1 MDALFF
7 IIMLGL
13 LAYSGVFIFVFFIRA
28 FLPKNSGQKRNTYSS
43 PKVNTG
49 NRNQQRATRRNTAP
63 RNTSKSVTASGTNRS
78 SGTAQSWRQLA
89 AEFKEAMNDLENTD
103 TKQKGAQK
111 RNAQSKNAPSSKR
124 NTAHGSREGASSSE
138 GRFGYEGVGSTE
150 GRGGYEGS
158 RSLEGT
164 ASYEGTEFHTQGH
177 SMKKT
182 TVQSRKSSR
191 NADSAKQ
198 LSLKTNLQRNIVQAV
213 IYKEILDQ
221 PRSKR
226 PIR

>member
-13 LAYSGVFIFVFFIRA
+13 LAYSGVFIFIFFIRA
-28 FLPKNSGQKRNTYSS
+28 FLPKSSGQKRNPYSS
-43 PKVNTG
+43 PKVNKS
-49 NRNQQRATRRNTAP
+49 NRNQQRADRRTVAP
-63 RNTSKSVTASGTNRS
+63 RDTSRSVTASGTNRS
-78 SGTAQSWRQLA
+78 SGKTQSWRELA
-89 AEFKEAMNDLENTD
+89 AEFKDAMSELENTD
-103 TKQKGAQK
+103 TKQKGTQK
-111 RNAQSKNAPSSKR
+111 RNAPSKNAASSKR
-124 NTAHGSREGASSSE
+124 NTAQRSYEGGSSSE
-138 GRFGYEGVGSTE
+138 GRFGYEGAGSTE
-150 GRGGYEGS
+150 GRLGYEGS
-158 RSLEGT
+158 GSLEGT

-182 TVQSRKSSR
+182 PVPSKKPSRDAYS
-191 NADSAKQ
+191 DKQ
-198 LSLKTNLQRNIVQAV
+198 PALKTNLQRNIVQAV

>member
-28 FLPKNSGQKRNTYSS
+28 LVPKNSKQKSNPYSS
-43 PKVNTG
+43 PKTTTS

-63 RNTSKSVTASGTNRS
+63 RNTSRSVTASGTNRS

-158 RSLEGT
+158 ISLEGT

-191 NADSAKQ
+191 DAYSAKQ
-198 LSLKTNLQRNIVQAV
+198 PSLKTNLQRNIVQAV

>member
-13 LAYSGVFIFVFFIRA
+13 LAYSGIFIFFFFIRA
-28 FLPKNSGQKRNTYSS
+28 LFPKNSGQKRNPYSS
-43 PKVNTG
+43 PKANTS
-49 NRNQQRATRRNTAP
+49 NRNQQRADRRDTAP
-63 RNTSKSVTASGTNRS
+63 RNTSRSVTASGTNRS
-78 SGTAQSWRQLA
+78 SGKTQSWRELA
-89 AEFKEAMNDLENTD
+89 AEFKDAMNELDNTGS
-103 TKQKGAQK
+103 KQKSTQK
-111 RNAQSKNAPSSKR
+111 RNTTPKTASPSKR
-124 NTAHGSREGASSSE
+124 NTAHRSYEGGSSSE
-138 GRFGYEGVGSTE
+138 GRIGYEGAGSTE
-150 GRGGYEGS
+150 GRSGYEGLG
-158 RSLEGT
+158 SLEGT

-182 TVQSRKSSR
+182 SVQSRKPSR
-191 NADSAKQ
+191 DAYAAKQ
-198 LSLKTNLQRNIVQAV
+198 PTLKTNLQRNIVQAV

>member
-13 LAYSGVFIFVFFIRA
+13 LAYSGIFIFIFFIRA
-28 FLPKNSGQKRNTYSS
+28 LVPKNSKQKKNPYSS
-43 PKVNTG
+43 PKPITS
-49 NRNQQRATRRNTAP
+49 NRPEQRTARRNVAP
-63 RNTSKSVTASGTNRS
+63 RNSSRSVTASGTNRS
-78 SGTAQSWRQLA
+78 SGNAQSWRQLA
-89 AEFKEAMNDLENTD
+89 AEFKEAMNELENPKA
-103 TKQKGAQK
+103 KQNPTQK
-111 RNAQSKNAPSSKR
+111 RNAPSVKASSSKR
-124 NTAHGSREGASSSE
+124 NTAHGSREGGSSSE
-138 GRFGYEGVGSTE
+138 GRFGFEGVGSTE

-158 RSLEGT
+158 KSLEGT

-182 TVQSRKSSR
+182 SVQSRKPSR
-191 NADSAKQ
+191 DAYSAKHP
-198 LSLKTNLQRNIVQAV
+198 SLKTNLQKNIVQAV
-213 IYKEILDQ
+213 IYKEILDH

>member
-13 LAYSGVFIFVFFIRA
+13 LAYSGIFIFVFFIRA
-28 FLPKNSGQKRNTYSS
+28 LVPKNSKQKRNPYSPQKTTTS
-43 PKVNTG
+43 
-49 NRNQQRATRRNTAP
+49 NRNQQRADRRNTAP
-63 RNTSKSVTASGTNRS
+63 RNASRSVTASGTNRS

-89 AEFKEAMNDLENTD
+89 AEFKEAMNELDNTGS
-103 TKQKGAQK
+103 KQKTTQK
-111 RNAQSKNAPSSKR
+111 RNTNPKTASPTKR
-124 NTAHGSREGASSSE
+124 NTAHRSYEGGSSSE
-138 GRFGYEGVGSTE
+138 GRIGYEGIGSTE
-150 GRGGYEGS
+150 GRSSYEGLG
-158 RSLEGT
+158 SLEGT

-182 TVQSRKSSR
+182 SVQSRKPSR
-191 NADSAKQ
+191 DAYAAKQ
-198 LSLKTNLQRNIVQAV
+198 PTLKTNLQRNIVQAV